1 MKIFTI
7 IKKKFIISKKKS
19 NLISLI
25 FGLGMLSGATLF
37 TFGTSDAQ
45 MLKLKNLINGASVGF
60 VLDSFLVDDTP
71 QQVGSGDEYFA
82 NVVDKCSFHTDDS
95 FGPMCVICKLSDSSG
110 NLIAQGII
118 GESFDQGDYVGSTT
132 IQIDL
137 VPNPQYPLSNDVQK
151 VQRVEVSICGEI
163 PQGGNE

>member
-1 MKIFTI
+1 M
-7 IKKKFIISKKKS
+7 
-19 NLISLI
+19 
-25 FGLGMLSGATLF
+25 
-37 TFGTSDAQ
+37 
-45 MLKLKNLINGASVGF
+45 
-60 VLDSFLVDDTP
+60 
-71 QQVGSGDEYFA
+71 
-82 NVVDKCSFHTDDS
+82 VDKCTFHTDDS
-95 FGPMCVICKLSDSSG
+95 FGPMCVICKLSDSYG

-118 GESFDQGDYVGSTT
+118 GESFDQVDYVGSTT